1 MDMDEQNDIR
11 WEQRYDNYHKAC
23 ARLTEVTDSRVMASL
38 SFLEKEGLIQRFEY
52 TIELAWKVLQ
62 DLLLFKG
69 YEFMTGPNG
78 TLKMAFEDGLIAN
91 HDAWRRMM
99 KARNMMSHTYNEEDA
114 DEVVAMIYHEFAALL
129 KRLDEEL
136 KCLQHQ

>member
-1 MDMDEQNDIR
+1 MEEQTDVR
-11 WEQRYDNYHKAC
+11 WIQRYENYHKAC
-23 ARLTEVTDSRVMASL
+23 GRLTEVTDSLAMESL
-38 SFLEKEGLIQRFEY
+38 SDLEKEGLIQRFEY
-52 TIELAWKVLQ
+52 TMELAWKVLQ

-99 KARNMMSHTYNEEDA
+99 KARNLMSHTYNEDDA
-114 DEVVAMIYHEFAALL
+114 DAVVTMIYDEFTALF
-129 KRLDEEL
+129 KQLDEKL
-136 KCLQHQ
+136 KKFLYQ

>member
-1 MDMDEQNDIR
+1 MN
-11 WEQRYDNYHKAC
+11 
-23 ARLTEVTDSRVMASL
+23 TV
-38 SFLEKEGLIQRFEY
+38 
-52 TIELAWKVLQ
+52 ELAWKVLQ

-78 TLKMAFEDGLIAN
+78 TLKMAFEDGLITN

-114 DEVVAMIYHEFAALL
+114 DEVVGMIYHEFAALL

-136 KCLQHQ
+136 KCLLHQNKK